1 MKRGGGGVEIA
12 GDLQNR
18 NILKRILDFLLAQL
32 KRFFYLFHIFIK
44 ILIYCQI
51 FIILNE
57 HLFRGSLN
65 GMKRCKNSCGNE
77 NCKSY
82 SLSEFYLR

>member
-57 HLFRGSLN
+57 HLFRELEW
-65 GMKRCKNSCGNE
+65 NE
-77 NCKSY
+77 AMQK
-82 SLSEFYLR
+82 